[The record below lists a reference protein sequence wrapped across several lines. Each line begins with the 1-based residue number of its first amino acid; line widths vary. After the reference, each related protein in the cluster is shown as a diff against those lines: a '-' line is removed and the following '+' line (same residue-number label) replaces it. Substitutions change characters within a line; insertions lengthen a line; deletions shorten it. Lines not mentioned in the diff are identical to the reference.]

1 MTNFLTFLDINK
13 VWSTDFDA
21 IFVPEIFYSLVAML
35 IIFILSLCIFFK
47 FKKAIKDPLQKQ
59 RGLVL
64 IACWFV
70 EFIDNLTIDISNDE
84 LVIKK

>member
-35 IIFILSLCIFFK
+35 IIFILSLCIFFNNK
-47 FKKAIKDPLQKQ
+47 IYKRSTSKAKRISFNCL
-59 RGLVL
+59 LVCR
-64 IACWFV
+64 IH
-70 EFIDNLTIDISNDE
+70 
-84 LVIKK
+84 